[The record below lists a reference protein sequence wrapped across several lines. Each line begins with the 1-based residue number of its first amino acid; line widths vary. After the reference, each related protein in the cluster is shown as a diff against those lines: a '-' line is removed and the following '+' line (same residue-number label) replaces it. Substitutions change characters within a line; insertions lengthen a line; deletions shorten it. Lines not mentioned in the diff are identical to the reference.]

1 MILRELFDDRIHD
14 EDSLLQMYH
23 TIPVLAV
30 IPELT
35 SSSSAGYGGSY
46 GYYGAPKQEEG
57 TKK

>member
-1 MILRELFDDRIHD
+1 MYKILHD